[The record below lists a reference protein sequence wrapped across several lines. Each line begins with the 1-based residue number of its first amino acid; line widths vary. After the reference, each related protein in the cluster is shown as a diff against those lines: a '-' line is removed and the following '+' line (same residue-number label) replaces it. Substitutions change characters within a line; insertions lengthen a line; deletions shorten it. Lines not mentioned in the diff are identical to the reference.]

1 MRESCYWIMVFVLNH
16 GEGADLSAAFH
27 HEHVS
32 GVTVMP
38 AKGSISNSFLAKL
51 GMREIRKDLVFAIE
65 ERERARVLLP
75 QMVERFK
82 LVKKNRGIAYAL
94 PITGIYGSHTLNEC
108 KVEKEEGE
116 DIMWQVIYTVV
127 DKGGANV
134 VIESAG
140 AAGARGGT
148 ILRGRGSASRNTT
161 MIFDFPIEPEKEVV
175 MVLAPQ
181 EKVQNIVDAIS
192 DKLHIDA
199 PGHGIIFVQDV
210 AAAYGLVEQK

>member
-116 DIMWQVIYTVV
+116 DIMWQVIYT
-127 DKGGANV
+127 
-134 VIESAG
+134 
-140 AAGARGGT
+140 
-148 ILRGRGSASRNTT
+148 RNTT

-181 EKVQNIVDAIS
+181 EKVQSIVGAIS
-192 DKLHIDA
+192 NKLHIDE